1 MKRSEKS
8 VQELWLPKSPTFSK
22 NGYSVTV
29 MSIAFFPYS
38 NSILAHKRVP
48 DPLVN
53 MVLIS
58 FVPIVVLKTSGNEF
72 FLCAPRGK

>member
-1 MKRSEKS
+1 
-8 VQELWLPKSPTFSK
+8 
-22 NGYSVTV
+22 